1 MNKYKQSF
9 KKNSAMMILIVTVI
23 LIGLLLINY
32 ISKKNNLNQSIGGS
46 FLLTDH
52 QGNSFNSKKINLKKL
67 IYFGYTFCP
76 DICPMDMLKI
86 SQIFDQNPNLKK
98 KILPIFITV
107 DPSRDNQKILKNFM
121 ENFNDAFVGL
131 TGDKNEISTVI
142 KSYKIYVNY
151 NKKNDNDKT
160 YLVDHSSLIFLIDE
174 NDQFLALIRPN
185 ELSVDKIEKYLKEII

>member
-1 MNKYKQSF
+1 
-9 KKNSAMMILIVTVI
+9 MILIVTVI

-52 QGNSFNSKKINLKKL
+52 EGISFNSKKINLKKL

-107 DPSRDNQKILKNFM
+107 DPSRDNQKTLKNFM
-121 ENFNDAFVGL
+121 GNFNDAFVGL

>member
-1 MNKYKQSF
+1 
-9 KKNSAMMILIVTVI
+9 MILIVTVI

-98 KILPIFITV
+98 KNITH
-107 DPSRDNQKILKNFM
+107 F
-121 ENFNDAFVGL
+121 
-131 TGDKNEISTVI
+131 
-142 KSYKIYVNY
+142 Y
-151 NKKNDNDKT
+151 N
-160 YLVDHSSLIFLIDE
+160 S
-174 NDQFLALIRPN
+174 
-185 ELSVDKIEKYLKEII
+185 